1 MEELKKKREDLKLM
15 HIISILNKI
24 LHLIHDINKRLE
36 IIESFYQK

>member
-24 LHLIHDINKRLE
+24 LHLLHDINLRLSK
-36 IIESFYQK
+36 IEKIYQ